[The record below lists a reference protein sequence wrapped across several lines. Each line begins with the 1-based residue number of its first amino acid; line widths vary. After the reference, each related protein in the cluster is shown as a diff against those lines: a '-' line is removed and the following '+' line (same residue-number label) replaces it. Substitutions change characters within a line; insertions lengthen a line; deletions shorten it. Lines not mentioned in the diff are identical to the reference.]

1 MLYRKN
7 TNFAKIFKNLDKYKS
22 ENNFVRPS
30 K

>member
-1 MLYRKN
+1 MNCTQKN
-7 TNFAKIFKNLDKYKS
+7 DFVEIFKNLARCKS